1 MESQNIKYLLDT
13 YNQIRFMWIFLNQ
26 QYKGMR
32 GISGDNPQTIK
43 DRYKEYIAQQ
53 DEKLERDL
61 GNRMNGALQAVR
73 GKS

>member
-1 MESQNIKYLLDT
+1 M
-13 YNQIRFMWIFLNQ
+13 NQ